1 MERRR
6 LPPLNALRAFEA
18 AARHLNFSRAADELA
33 VTPGAV
39 SQQIQN
45 LEDYVGAAL
54 FKRTP
59 KGLLLTDAAQ
69 TALPALREAF
79 DRLAEAASLLTAAVD
94 GRRLTVTVA
103 PSFAAKWLVPRLGRF
118 EEQHPQV
125 DVWLSAGMEV
135 VDFASGEIDLAIR
148 YGTGRYPGMEVI
160 KLMSET
166 VIPVASPAFLEANP
180 LDSPSDLANH
190 ILLHDGSPDADD
202 SCPDWAM
209 WLAARGIRGRA
220 APNRDGG
227 GFRLFRGP
235 SQGEGPP
242 APGQGLRQLD
252 HRRGGVARGRAPVD
266 RQRRGDLDPPFKGR
280 KFVPEGAS
288 LRPDRP
294 LQIQT
299 ACSAPK
305 IQAPSEGP
313 AVLSASGLDITTS
326 TRSNTTDQERQGP
339 CPTLS
344 GSGSGDFSAVGE
356 QACSAACQ
364 IRPNP
369 FRRVDPMLDLLR
381 DCRRTAH
388 DSQSGEEEP
397 IREGVDSSGIA
408 DFRCCRNKR
417 SGDGGPKRQGRIE
430 TWRTQR
436 AMAHGRAQ
444 LRHCSG
450 LAGPRIQ
457 RRLLYI
463 AGIRM
468 R

>member
-1 MERRR
+1 MQRRR

-148 YGTGRYPGMEVI
+148 YGTGRYPGLEVI

-180 LDSPSDLANH
+180 LNTPADLAH
-190 ILLHDGSPDADD
+190 HVLLHDGSPDADD

-209 WLAARGIRGRA
+209 WLAARGIKGV
-220 APNRDGG
+220 DGT
-227 GFRLFRGP
+227 RGP
-235 SQGEGPP
+235 RFNQSSLVIEAAVGG
-242 APGQGLRQLD
+242 R
-252 HRRGGVARGRAPVD
+252 GVALAKRALA
-266 RQRRGDLDPPFKGR
+266 QADLDAGR
-280 KFVPEGAS
+280 LIA
-288 LRPDRP
+288 P
-294 LQIQT
+294 LQIET
-299 ACSAPK
+299 DVDFAYFVVHPK
-305 IQAPSEGP
+305 AKGRLPQVKAFVSWITTEAEAHE
-313 AVLSASGLDITTS
+313 AVL
-326 TRSNTTDQERQGP
+326 
-339 CPTLS
+339 
-344 GSGSGDFSAVGE
+344 
-356 QACSAACQ
+356 
-364 IRPNP
+364 
-369 FRRVDPMLDLLR
+369 
-381 DCRRTAH
+381 
-388 DSQSGEEEP
+388 
-397 IREGVDSSGIA
+397 
-408 DFRCCRNKR
+408 
-417 SGDGGPKRQGRIE
+417 
-430 TWRTQR
+430 R
-436 AMAHGRAQ
+436 AIDNG
-444 LRHCSG
+444 
-450 LAGPRIQ
+450 
-457 RRLLYI
+457 
-463 AGIRM
+463 AGI
-468 R
+468 

>member
-118 EEQHPQV
+118 EEKHPQV

-135 VDFASGEIDLAIR
+135 VDFASGEIDVAIR
-148 YGTGRYPGMEVI
+148 YGTGRYPGLEVV

-166 VIPVASPAFLEANP
+166 VIPVMSPGLLETHPLTSPA
-180 LDSPSDLANH
+180 DLANQ

-209 WLAARGIRGRA
+209 WLAARGIKGV
-220 APNRDGG
+220 DGT
-227 GFRLFRGP
+227 RGP
-235 SQGEGPP
+235 RFNQSSLVIEAAVGG
-242 APGQGLRQLD
+242 R
-252 HRRGGVARGRAPVD
+252 GVALAKRALA
-266 RQRRGDLDPPFKGR
+266 QADLDAGR
-280 KFVPEGAS
+280 LIA
-288 LRPDRP
+288 P
-294 LQIQT
+294 LQIETDVDFAYFVVHPKAKGRLPQVKAFVSWIT
-299 ACSAPK
+299 AEA
-305 IQAPSEGP
+305 AAHE
-313 AVLSASGLDITTS
+313 AALLSIDNG
-326 TRSNTTDQERQGP
+326 
-339 CPTLS
+339 
-344 GSGSGDFSAVGE
+344 
-356 QACSAACQ
+356 
-364 IRPNP
+364 
-369 FRRVDPMLDLLR
+369 
-381 DCRRTAH
+381 
-388 DSQSGEEEP
+388 
-397 IREGVDSSGIA
+397 
-408 DFRCCRNKR
+408 
-417 SGDGGPKRQGRIE
+417 
-430 TWRTQR
+430 
-436 AMAHGRAQ
+436 
-444 LRHCSG
+444 
-450 LAGPRIQ
+450 
-457 RRLLYI
+457 
-463 AGIRM
+463 AGI
-468 R
+468 